1 MTLWWSLASVP
12 PGASL
17 FVGVDKL
24 EHGLAYFVTSLLFL
38 LAAVWRPGRG
48 GGGLAGGGGW
58 GAGALGAAGGVG
70 GGLQALV
77 GGGAGVGEWVVGG
90 GAVAAGGLV
99 EVLQSLIGRDAE
111 VRDWLAEIVA
121 VALAWGVVRAW
132 SALRP
137 SG

>member
-1 MTLWWSLASVP
+1 MRIRGSAVDVVLWGAALLCAAMTLWWSLASVP

-48 GGGLAGGGGW
+48 DGVLARW
-58 GAGALGAAGGVG
+58 SVWVAVAL
-70 GGLQALV
+70 
-77 GGGAGVGEWVVGG
+77 
-90 GAVAAGGLV
+90 VAAGGLV